1 MIIELKFKNRLK
13 YWGTIHLEQRSN
25 ICDHQPVKTF
35 KGANAMTNNTHN
47 TILKMK
53 RRKLLT
59 NERNKKL
66 LHNTK

>member
-1 MIIELKFKNRLK
+1 
-13 YWGTIHLEQRSN
+13 
-25 ICDHQPVKTF
+25 
-35 KGANAMTNNTHN
+35 MTNNTHN